1 MLGEASHQIVDKCH
15 GRYAKEHTCKSKQSA
30 ANNDGNDNPERRKSG
45 RVAQNLWSD
54 DITIDLLQYDDKDK
68 EVYSL
73 GIGSVKKIMI
83 TVGKAPIYGPNTG
96 MILVTPMMMDTRSG
110 YGILKISIHT

>member
-1 MLGEASHQIVDKCH
+1 MIKI
-15 GRYAKEHTCKSKQSA
+15 
-30 ANNDGNDNPERRKSG
+30 RKY
-45 RVAQNLWSD
+45 
-54 DITIDLLQYDDKDK
+54 IPC
-68 EVYSL
+68 
-73 GIGSVKKIMI
+73 IGSVKKIMI